1 MKTYSVRS
9 GLLLLLVAGVVGYGI
24 GLGLDAL
31 AQLLISPAVQLNF
44 SGSVPSVFALL
55 FAVSA
60 FFFGIYGYRGIT
72 RGLVWQVAGTVI
84 GALFVTGIRALMGL
98 KGNQLFGNFF
108 FSEPAWVVG
117 ELAGVVS
124 FLFGV
129 GVMDDWMKWA
139 RGIDTPDH
147 HEDEPGWQKY
157 FSVSLDHKVIGVQYT
172 FTALVLIAVG
182 GTFAL
187 IFRTELAHSE
197 LQFLT
202 ITLRLFN
209 QNGPQL
215 YNTLMSLH
223 GMIMIVSILL
233 GVSGIINYVVPL
245 LVGAHDMAF
254 PRMNAFAYWVAV
266 PAAVLLL
273 MALILGGFDTG
284 WTGYPP
290 LSARAP
296 VGVQM
301 FFWGVFTAGWSSIL
315 GALNVIATV
324 LRMRAKG
331 MTAMRLPIFVW
342 ASIATSIIALTATQ
356 LIGLSFQLVS
366 FQRLFGMGFFDP
378 TKGGNPVLFQHMFWF
393 YSHPAVYVFV
403 LPGLGVISELLPVF
417 VRKPLFGY
425 RWIAMSSLGIA
436 LVGFVVWAHHMF
448 ASGMNEYLRV
458 PFMYS
463 TMLVAVPTGVK
474 FFSWVATIWGG
485 KIETPTPMLFVLGAI
500 VVFLLGGISGPPNA
514 MVALDLHLT
523 DTYWIVGHFHD
534 TIFGGFVFPF
544 FAAIYYWFPKATGRR
559 MNEFWGR
566 VHFWLMTPSFLILTL
581 TMMFVG
587 LDGMRRRIADYDPML
602 MGDKVYF
609 NLFNQDFRLIDVSH
623 LIMTIVGYLIAISVL
638 IFFINF
644 FHSLKHG
651 EVATGNIWNSRSP
664 EWQVPSPMPVH
675 NYEVPFEVVGEPY
688 DYGLPGSKFIE
699 FAAASADTTHQKHH
713 S

>member
-1 MKTYSVRS
+1 MIIKRNSVGS
-9 GLLLLLVAGVVGYGI
+9 GMLLLLLAGAVGYGI

-31 AQLLISPAVQLNF
+31 ISHGVKFA
-44 SGSVPSVFALL
+44 GSVPSAFTLL
-55 FAVSA
+55 FAVTA
-60 FFFGIYGYRGIT
+60 FFLGLYGYRGIT
-72 RGLVWQVAGTVI
+72 RGLVWQVLGTLS
-84 GALFVTGIRALMGL
+84 GALFITLIRWLLLILNPDQYEGL
-98 KGNQLFGNFF
+98 ALFGPFLF
-108 FSEPAWVVG
+108 AEPAWVFGALVG
-117 ELAGVVS
+117 IIS
-124 FLFGV
+124 FLLGV
-129 GVMDDWMKWA
+129 GVMDDWIKWV
-139 RGIDTPDH
+139 RGIDTPEH
-147 HEDEPGWQKY
+147 HEDEPGWEKY
-157 FSVSLDHKVIGVQYT
+157 FGVSLDHKVIGVQYT
-172 FTALVLIAVG
+172 MTALVLIAVG
-182 GTFAL
+182 GTFAM
-187 IFRTELAHSE
+187 IFRTELAHSGF
-197 LQFLT
+197 QFLNPDPT
-202 ITLRLFN
+202 KFNVFN
-209 QNGPQL
+209 QTGPQM

-223 GMIMIVSILL
+223 GIIMIISILL
-233 GVSGIINYVVPL
+233 GVSGIINYVVPMII
-245 LVGAHDMAF
+245 GARDMAF

-266 PAAVLLL
+266 PASVLLL
-273 MALILGGFDTG
+273 MALVLGGFDTG

-290 LSARAP
+290 LSSRAP
-296 VGVQM
+296 VGAQM
-301 FFWGVFTAGWSSIL
+301 FFLGVFTAGWSSIL

-331 MTAMRLPIFVW
+331 MTAMRMPIFVW

-356 LIGLSFQLVS
+356 LIGLSFQLVM

-378 TKGGNPVLFQHMFWF
+378 NKGGNPVLFQHLFWF

-500 VVFLLGGISGPPNA
+500 IVFLLGGISGPPNA

-523 DTYWIVGHFHD
+523 DTYWVVGHFHD

-544 FAAIYYWFPKATGRR
+544 FAALYYWFPKATGRK
-559 MNEFWGR
+559 MNEFWGK
-566 VHFWLMTPSFLILTL
+566 VHFWIMTPSFLTLTL
-581 TMMFVG
+581 GMMAIG
-587 LDGMRRRIADYDPML
+587 LRGMRRRIADYDPMQ
-602 MGDKVYF
+602 GFD
-609 NLFNQDFRLIDVSH
+609 NTH
-623 LIMTIVGYLIAISVL
+623 LVLTIAGYLIFISVL

-644 FHSLKHG
+644 FYSMRKG
-651 EVATGNIWNSRSP
+651 EVATGNVWNSRSP
-664 EWQVPSPMPVH
+664 EWQVPSPMPAH

-688 DYGLPGSKFIE
+688 DYGLAGSKYIE
-699 FAAASADTTHQKHH
+699 FSTAAAGKKHH
-713 S
+713 E